1 MTPPPTAH
9 AASSRETEPPIVRLH
24 GVGKS
29 FRQGESDI
37 PVLSGLDMELR
48 AGELVAVVGPSGSG
62 KSTLLNI
69 LGLLMSADQGEYVLD
84 GADVGGLP
92 RSRKSTERLHRIA
105 FVFQSFHLIDHKNVV
120 KNVELPLKH
129 LGLSGKQ
136 RRARAEAMLEQL
148 GLSHRANASVETLSG
163 GEKQRVAIARALVT
177 KPRLLLCDEPTGSLD
192 EERSRDVIAMLRRVT
207 GTEQSTVIVTH
218 DPWVASQCDRALVLD
233 HGRFAETSE
242 PAESTDDREGARVAA
257 AAGIAPG
264 GDSAPARADAE
275 EFSAPESRWPPAL
288 DGMAQEETS
297 DSARKPSRTM
307 LAFSEAADAVVHRL
321 RRNLFTVLG
330 VALGVAS
337 LVLTVGLTTTISSQ
351 LSDAF
356 DIFQAKRVVLSDSAR
371 AVTTADQA
379 TRLRAGEGY
388 ERLHTIHG
396 VTQVAMLQPITGSVP
411 ISKAPDLADDWQHE
425 VRADVLGA
433 TPEVLDAQGQHLVAG
448 RMFDEGH
455 VQRHDRVAVVGEA
468 LLRGLG
474 LTWKPGLTLFVHHTP
489 ITVIGVASENPSLAD
504 YRGAVYLPLGVEM
517 PQESIGTL
525 NVILATAPGAAAQ
538 VGQEAPV
545 AISPE
550 KPGAFAVSVPPEP
563 ETLKHAVDQHQRSML
578 IAVASVTLVI
588 GAVGMMNT
596 YLVAVLERRREIGLR
611 LALGNR
617 PSGILVQFATEA
629 VLTSIVGTI
638 IGMVAA
644 VNTLS
649 WVSLANRWTPVIGAD
664 VIGLGVSAG
673 LIIGLLA
680 GLYPAWKASRIDP
693 VETLMQS

>member
-1 MTPPPTAH
+1 M
-9 AASSRETEPPIVRLH
+9 
-24 GVGKS
+24 
-29 FRQGESDI
+29 
-37 PVLSGLDMELR
+37 
-48 AGELVAVVGPSGSG
+48 
-62 KSTLLNI
+62 
-69 LGLLMSADQGEYVLD
+69 
-84 GADVGGLP
+84 
-92 RSRKSTERLHRIA
+92 
-105 FVFQSFHLIDHKNVV
+105 
-120 KNVELPLKH
+120 
-129 LGLSGKQ
+129 
-136 RRARAEAMLEQL
+136 
-148 GLSHRANASVETLSG
+148 
-163 GEKQRVAIARALVT
+163 
-177 KPRLLLCDEPTGSLD
+177 
-192 EERSRDVIAMLRRVT
+192 
-207 GTEQSTVIVTH
+207 
-218 DPWVASQCDRALVLD
+218 
-233 HGRFAETSE
+233 
-242 PAESTDDREGARVAA
+242 
-257 AAGIAPG
+257 
-264 GDSAPARADAE
+264 
-275 EFSAPESRWPPAL
+275 
-288 DGMAQEETS
+288 
-297 DSARKPSRTM
+297 
-307 LAFSEAADAVVHRL
+307 
-321 RRNLFTVLG
+321 LG

-396 VTQVAMLQPITGSVP
+396 VIQVAMLQPITGSVP

-433 TPEVLDAQGQHLVAG
+433 TPEVLSAQGQHLVAG

-468 LLRGLG
+468 LRRGLG
-474 LTWKPGLTLFVHHTP
+474 LTWKPGLTLFVHHTS

-545 AISPE
+545 AINPE

-578 IAVASVTLVI
+578 IAVSSVTLVI

-617 PSGILVQFATEA
+617 PRGILVQFATEA

-638 IGMVAA
+638 IGMVVA